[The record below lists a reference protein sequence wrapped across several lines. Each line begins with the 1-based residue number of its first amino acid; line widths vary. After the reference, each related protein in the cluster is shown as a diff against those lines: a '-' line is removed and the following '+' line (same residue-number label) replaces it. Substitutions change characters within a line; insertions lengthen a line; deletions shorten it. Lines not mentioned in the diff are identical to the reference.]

1 MNLFWP
7 VLLIAGASLLAA
19 VVRLPGQWKALWA
32 LFPGA
37 AFAWV
42 FFSWPDVVSG
52 GQLMASI
59 PWFEELGAT
68 VDLRLDAY
76 GGLMAGLVT
85 GVGTLIIVYAAGY
98 MNGQPGASRLISFLL
113 IFMAAMLGIVLA
125 DNLIL
130 LFVFWELTSI
140 TSYLLVGFN
149 HEKEESRKKA
159 LQALLVTGTGG
170 LALLAGL
177 VLLGIEAGSWQIS
190 EIVAHGDVVMASPHL
205 HGIIVLILL
214 GASTKSAQFPFHFWL
229 PNAMA
234 APTPV
239 SALLH
244 SATMVK
250 AGVFIMGRFSPIFQG
265 SEWWHGPVVIGGMV
279 TLLVGAILGLF
290 QTDLK
295 KILAYT
301 TLAVLGMLTM
311 LIGFG
316 SDLALKSMLVFLI
329 GHALYKAALFMV
341 AGGIDH
347 GAGTRDVWK
356 LGGLRSVMPFTMV
369 AGALAAF
376 SKAGFPPFLGFIGKE
391 YVYKTGTSLDNF
403 APVFTGVM
411 MLGNMLMFALALKVG
426 WYPFWSKSKEAVL
439 KGHPHEGS
447 WLLWLP
453 PLVLAVLGLVFG
465 FMTKWTGD
473 TLVIPALAEITG
485 KGMHEH
491 LALWHG
497 ITLPLVLSLVTFAGG
512 VMIYRGREYFWRK
525 HDQVENSPKVEHAY
539 DRLLV
544 GMVKFAKQQTRAIQG
559 GSLSRYMFIV
569 VGATASLLLWKFVRF
584 QGWPELTWE
593 GRLAPIPVIA
603 CIWIMVGAIV
613 AAVAKGRLIALLAMG
628 VVGLGITVLFVN
640 FGAPDLAI
648 TQLLV
653 DGLTVVLLLLVIY
666 RLPPIRAE
674 ANRWIIRADAT
685 LAVFFGV
692 LIGALTLS
700 AMQIHVI
707 ERVGDTLAK
716 MSYAEAY
723 GRNVVNVILVDFRAL
738 DTFGEIIVLAIA
750 AIGVTALLA
759 AKKER
764 SPDED

>member
-1 MNLFWP
+1 MSLFWP
-7 VLLIAGASLLAA
+7 VLLIALASVLAA
-19 VVRLPGQWKALWA
+19 LIRLPERWRVLWA
-32 LFPGA
+32 FFPGA

-42 FFSWPDVVSG
+42 VLSWPDVVSG
-52 GQLMASI
+52 GHLMASI

-85 GVGTLIIVYAAGY
+85 GVGTLIIIYAAGY
-98 MNGQPGASRLISFLL
+98 MEGSPGGSRLISLLL
-113 IFMAAMLGIVLA
+113 IFMAAMLGIVVA

-190 EIVAHGDVVMASPHL
+190 AIIANADVVLASPHL
-205 HGIIVLILL
+205 HGIIGLILL
-214 GASTKSAQFPFHFWL
+214 GAFTKSAQFPFHFWL

-239 SALLH
+239 SAFLH

-250 AGVFIMGRFSPIFQG
+250 AGVFILGRFSPIFNG
-265 SEWWHGPVVIGGMV
+265 VEWWHGPVVIVGMV

-316 SDLALKSMLVFLI
+316 SDIALKSMLVFLI

-356 LGGLRSVMPFTMV
+356 LGGLRVVMPFTMV

-376 SKAGFPPFLGFIGKE
+376 SKAGFPPFLGFVGKE
-391 YVYKTGTSLDNF
+391 YVYKTGTSLDHF
-403 APVFTGVM
+403 APIFTGA
-411 MLGNMLMFALALKVG
+411 MLIGNMLMFALALKVG
-426 WYPFWSKSKEAVL
+426 WYPFWSKAKEAAQ
-439 KGHPHEGS
+439 GHPHEGS
-447 WLLWLP
+447 WMMWLP
-453 PLVLAVLGLVFG
+453 PMTLAVLGLIFG
-465 FMTKWTGD
+465 FITPWTGD
-473 TLVIPALAEITG
+473 TLVIPALAEISG
-485 KGMHEH
+485 KSVHEH

-497 ITLPLVLSLVTFAGG
+497 ITLPLILSLVTFAGG
-512 VMIYRGREYFWRK
+512 VTIYRAREFFWKK
-525 HDQVENSPKVEHAY
+525 HDRVAAGPKVENAY
-539 DRLLV
+539 NRLLAATI
-544 GMVKFAKQQTRAIQG
+544 KFAKRQTRAIQG
-559 GSLSRYMFIV
+559 GALSRYMFIV
-569 VGATASLLLWKFVRF
+569 VGATAMLLAWKFVRF
-584 QGWPELTWE
+584 QGWPELTLE
-593 GRLAPIPVIA
+593 GDLDAIPVIA
-603 CIWIMVGAIV
+603 CTWIMVGAI
-613 AAVAKGRLIALLAMG
+613 AAALARGRLVALLSVG
-628 VVGLGITVLFVN
+628 VVGLGVAVLFVN

-666 RLPPIRAE
+666 RLPPIRLE
-674 ANRWIIRADAT
+674 VNRWVIRADA
-685 LAVFFGV
+685 V
-692 LIGALTLS
+692 LSVIFGALIFAVTLS
-700 AMQIHVI
+700 AMQTHVV
-707 ERVGDTLAK
+707 ERVGYVLGE

-750 AIGVTALLA
+750 AIGVTAVLT

-764 SPDED
+764 SVDED

>member
-7 VLLIAGASLLAA
+7 VLLIAAASLLAA
-19 VVRLPGQWKALWA
+19 VVRLPERWRFLWA

-37 AFAWV
+37 AFLWV
-42 FFSWPDVVSG
+42 VLSWPDVVGG
-52 GQLMASI
+52 GQIMASM

-85 GVGTLIIVYAAGY
+85 GVGTLIIIYAAGY
-98 MNGQPGASRLISFLL
+98 MAGSPGGSRLISLLL
-113 IFMAAMLGIVLA
+113 IFMAAMLGIVVA

-190 EIVAHGDVVMASPHL
+190 QIVANADVVMASPHL

-214 GASTKSAQFPFHFWL
+214 GAFTKSAQFPFHFWL

-239 SALLH
+239 SAFLH

-250 AGVFIMGRFSPIFQG
+250 AGVFILGRFSPVFQG

-316 SDLALKSMLVFLI
+316 SDLALKSMIVFLI

-347 GAGTRDVWK
+347 GTGTRDVWK
-356 LGGLRSVMPFTMV
+356 LGGLRTVMPFTMV

-391 YVYKTGTSLDNF
+391 YVYKTGTSLDHF
-403 APVFTGVM
+403 APIFTGVM
-411 MLGNMLMFALALKVG
+411 LLGNMLMFALALKVG
-426 WYPFWSKSKEAVL
+426 WYPFWSKDKEVMQE
-439 KGHPHEGS
+439 GHPHEGS
-447 WLLWLP
+447 WMLWLP

-465 FMTKWTGD
+465 FMTEWTGD

-485 KGMHEH
+485 KSMHEH

-512 VMIYRGREYFWRK
+512 VMIYRAREFFWKK
-525 HDQVENSPKVEHAY
+525 HDRVEATPKVENAY
-539 DRLLV
+539 NRLLA
-544 GMVKFAKQQTRAIQG
+544 GTIDFAKKQTRAIQG

-569 VGATASLLLWKFVRF
+569 VGATASLLLWKFMRF
-584 QGWPELTWE
+584 QGWPELTLE

-603 CIWIMVGAIV
+603 CIWIMVGAIM
-613 AAVAKGRLIALLAMG
+613 AAVAKRRLVALLAMG

-666 RLPPIRAE
+666 RLPPIRPE
-674 ANRWIIRADAT
+674 ANRWIIRADAA
-685 LAVFFGV
+685 LAVCFGFLV
-692 LIGALTLS
+692 GALTLS
-700 AMQIHVI
+700 AMQVHVI
-707 ERVGDTLAK
+707 ERVGKTLAE

-764 SPDED
+764 SSDED

>member
-1 MNLFWP
+1 MTLFWP
-7 VLLIAGASLLAA
+7 ILLIAAAALLAA
-19 VVRLPGQWKALWA
+19 GVRLPGRWRALWA
-32 LFPGA
+32 VFPGV
-37 AFAWV
+37 AFGWV
-42 FFSWPDVVSG
+42 VLSWPEVAGG
-52 GQLMASI
+52 GQLLASI
-59 PWFEELGAT
+59 HWFEQLGAT

-85 GVGTLIIVYAAGY
+85 GVGTLIIIYAAGY
-98 MNGQPGASRLISFLL
+98 MEGQPGASRLISLLL

-140 TSYLLVGFN
+140 TSYLLVGFH
-149 HEKEESRKKA
+149 HEKEDSRRKA

-177 VLLGIEAGSWQIS
+177 VLLGLEAGTWQIS
-190 EIVAHGDVVMASPHL
+190 LILQRGDVIAASPYL
-205 HGIIVLILL
+205 PGMIVLILL
-214 GASTKSAQFPFHFWL
+214 GAFTKSAQVPFHFWL

-239 SALLH
+239 SAFLH

-250 AGVFIMGRFSPIFQG
+250 AGVFILGRFSPIFDG
-265 SEWWHGPVVIGGMV
+265 SAWWHGPVVTAGLI

-295 KILAYT
+295 RILAYT

-316 SDLALKSMLVFLI
+316 SSLALKSMLVFLI

-356 LGGLRSVMPFTMV
+356 LGGLGAVMPFTMV
-369 AGALAAF
+369 AGGLAAF

-391 YVYKTGTSLDNF
+391 YVYKTGTSLDSL
-403 APVFTGVM
+403 APVFTGAM
-411 MLGNMLMFALALKVG
+411 MLGNMLIFALALKVG
-426 WYPFWSKSKEAVL
+426 WYPFWSKPKEAAQ
-439 KGHPHEGS
+439 GHPHESS
-447 WLLWLP
+447 WLMWLP
-453 PLVLAVLGLVFG
+453 PMVLAVLGLVFG
-465 FMTKWTGD
+465 FLPGWTGD
-473 TLVIPALAEITG
+473 TLVLPALVEITG
-485 KGMHEH
+485 KGAHEH

-512 VMIYRGREYFWRK
+512 VMFYRAREYFWKK
-525 HDQVENSPKVEHAY
+525 HDQVEAAPKVEHAY

-544 GMVKFAKQQTRAIQG
+544 EMVKFAKRQTSAIQG
-559 GSLSRYMFIV
+559 GSLSRYMFVV
-569 VGATASLLLWKFVRF
+569 VGATAILLLWKFVRF
-584 QGWPELTWE
+584 QGWPELNGE
-593 GRLAPIPVIA
+593 GRLAPIPVLA
-603 CIWIMVGAIV
+603 CLWTMVGAIV
-613 AAVAKGRLIALLAMG
+613 AAVAKRRLTALLAMG

-653 DGLTVVLLLLVIY
+653 DGLTVVLLLLVVY

-674 ANRWIIRADAT
+674 ANRGIIWADGA

-692 LIGALTLS
+692 LIGSLTLS

-707 ERVGDTLAK
+707 ERVGAKLAEW
-716 MSYAEAY
+716 SYVEAH

-750 AIGVTALLA
+750 AMGVTALLTA
-759 AKKER
+759 RKER
-764 SPDED
+764 IRDED

>member
-1 MNLFWP
+1 MTIFWP
-7 VLLIAGASLLAA
+7 ILLIAFASLLAA
-19 VVRLPGQWKALWA
+19 FVRLPGQWKVLWA

-42 FFSWPDVVSG
+42 VLSWPEVAAG

-59 PWFEELGAT
+59 SWFEHLGAT

-85 GVGTLIIVYAAGY
+85 GVGTLIIIYSAGY
-98 MNGQPGASRLISFLL
+98 MEGQAGGSRLISLLL

-130 LFVFWELTSI
+130 LFIFWELTSI

-149 HEKEESRKKA
+149 HEKLEARKKA

-177 VLLGIEAGSWQIS
+177 VLLGMEAGSWQIS
-190 EIVAHGDVVMASPHL
+190 EILQRGDIVTASPYL
-205 HGIIVLILL
+205 PGIIILILL
-214 GASTKSAQFPFHFWL
+214 GAFTKSAQFPFHFWL

-239 SALLH
+239 SAFLH

-250 AGVFIMGRFSPIFQG
+250 AGVFILGRFSPIFNG
-265 SEWWHGPVVIGGMV
+265 SEWWHGPVVVAGLV

-347 GAGTRDVWK
+347 GTGTRDVWK
-356 LGGLRSVMPFTMV
+356 LGGLRAVMPFTMV

-391 YVYKTGTSLDNF
+391 YVYKTGTSLDHF
-403 APVFTGVM
+403 APIFTGGM
-411 MLGNMLMFALALKVG
+411 LLGNMLIFALALKVG
-426 WYPFWSKSKEAVL
+426 WYPFWSKSKEVML
-439 KGHPHEGS
+439 EGHPHEVG
-447 WLLWLP
+447 WMMWFP
-453 PLVLAVLGLVFG
+453 PLVLAVLGLVLG
-465 FMTKWTGD
+465 FLPAWTGD
-473 TLVIPALAEITG
+473 TLVLPALAEITG
-485 KGMHEH
+485 TSSHEH

-497 ITLPLVLSLVTFAGG
+497 VTLPLFLSLVTFAGG
-512 VMIYRGREYFWRK
+512 VMIYRGREFFWKK
-525 HDQVENSPKVEHAY
+525 HDRVEAAPKVEHAY
-539 DRLLV
+539 DRLLA
-544 GMVKFAKQQTRAIQG
+544 GLITFSKRQTQAIQG
-559 GSLSRYMFIV
+559 GSLSRYLFIV

-584 QGWPELTWE
+584 DGWPELTWE
-593 GRLAPIPVIA
+593 GRLAPVPVIA
-603 CIWIMVGAIV
+603 SIWVMVGAIV
-613 AAVAKGRLIALLAMG
+613 ASVAKRRLIALLAMG
-628 VVGLGITVLFVN
+628 VVGLGITVLFIN

-653 DGLTVVLLLLVIY
+653 DALTVVLLLLVVY
-666 RLPPIRAE
+666 RLPPMKAE
-674 ANRWIIRADAT
+674 ANRWIIRADAAM
-685 LAVFFGV
+685 AVFFGG
-692 LIGALTLS
+692 LIAALTLS
-700 AMQIHVI
+700 AMQVHVV
-707 ERVGDTLAK
+707 ERVGDTLAQ
-716 MSYAEAY
+716 MSYVEAY

-738 DTFGEIIVLAIA
+738 DTYGEIIVLAIA
-750 AIGVTALLA
+750 AIGVTALLSA
-759 AKKER
+759 RKER
-764 SPDED
+764 SSDED

>member
-1 MNLFWP
+1 MSLFWP
-7 VLLIAGASLLAA
+7 VLLIAAASALAA
-19 VVRLPGQWKALWA
+19 VIRLPERWRVLWA

-42 FFSWPDVVSG
+42 VLSWPDVVGG
-52 GQLMASI
+52 GQLMATI

-85 GVGTLIIVYAAGY
+85 GVGTLIIIYAAGY
-98 MNGQPGASRLISFLL
+98 MEGSPGGSRLISLLL
-113 IFMAAMLGIVLA
+113 IFMAAMLGIVVA

-140 TSYLLVGFN
+140 TSYLLVGFS
-149 HEKEESRKKA
+149 HEKLDSRKKA

-190 EIVAHGDVVMASPHL
+190 EIIANADVVMASPHL

-214 GASTKSAQFPFHFWL
+214 GAFTKSAQFPFHFWL

-239 SALLH
+239 SAFLH

-250 AGVFIMGRFSPIFQG
+250 AGVFILGRFSPVFSG
-265 SEWWHGPVVIGGMV
+265 SEWWHGPVVIAGMV
-279 TLLVGAILGLF
+279 TLLVGAVLGLF

-356 LGGLRSVMPFTMV
+356 LGGLRAIMPFTMV

-391 YVYKTGTSLDNF
+391 YVYKTGTSLDHF
-403 APVFTGVM
+403 APIFTGAM
-411 MLGNMLMFALALKVG
+411 LLGNMLMFALALKVG
-426 WYPFWSKSKEAVL
+426 WYPFWSQPKEAAR
-439 KGHPHEGS
+439 GHPHEGS
-447 WLLWLP
+447 WMMWLP
-453 PLVLAVLGLVFG
+453 PMVLAVLGLVFG
-465 FMTKWTGD
+465 FMTEWTGD

-485 KGMHEH
+485 TPMHEH

-497 ITLPLVLSLVTFAGG
+497 VTLPLILSLVTFAGG
-512 VMIYRGREYFWRK
+512 VMIYRAREYFWKK
-525 HDQVENSPKVEHAY
+525 HDQVDSGPKVENAY
-539 DRLLV
+539 DRLLA
-544 GMVKFAKQQTRAIQG
+544 GTVKFAKRQTRAIQG
-559 GSLSRYMFIV
+559 GALSRYMFIV
-569 VGATASLLLWKFVRF
+569 VGATATLLLWKFVRF

-603 CIWIMVGAIV
+603 CIWVMAGAI
-613 AAVAKGRLIALLAMG
+613 AAALAQRRLVALLSMG
-628 VVGLGITVLFVN
+628 VVGLGITALFVN

-666 RLPPIRAE
+666 RLPPIRVE
-674 ANRWIIRADAT
+674 ANKWVIRADA
-685 LAVFFGV
+685 V
-692 LIGALTLS
+692 LSAIMGGLIFALTLS

-707 ERVGDTLAK
+707 ERVGDTLAQ
-716 MSYAEAY
+716 MSYVEAY

-750 AIGVTALLA
+750 AIGVTALLS